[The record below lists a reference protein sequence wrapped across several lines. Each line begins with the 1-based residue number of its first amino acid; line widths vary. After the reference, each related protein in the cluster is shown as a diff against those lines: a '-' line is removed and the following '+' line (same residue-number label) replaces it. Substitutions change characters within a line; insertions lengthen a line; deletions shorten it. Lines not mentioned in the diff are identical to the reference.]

1 MGRWGDATRGGGR
14 GKAFGGRMPPPRGPV
29 CARAPEGALGSGC
42 AARRARCAGSGV
54 NGRELELEL
63 DSCQAGFA
71 LAFPREPAREA
82 GP

>member
-1 MGRWGDATRGGGR
+1 MGRWGDATRGAKEGGR
-14 GKAFGGRMPPPRGPV
+14 GQDGPPRGPV

-42 AARRARCAGSGV
+42 AARRARCAGAGV